1 MTYNF
6 DPERWLADR
15 LELLRVRRE
24 RGELDDAAYQ
34 EARAALERRYEEL
47 VARLDGTYRLPEV
60 SA

>member
-15 LELLRVRRE
+15 LELLQVRRE
-24 RGELDDAAYQ
+24 RGELDEAAYL

-47 VARLDGTYRLPEV
+47 VARLDGTYRLPGV